1 MWVGTAFF
9 MMMTLVFFKY
19 MIDDY
24 SSNPDSLATDLPFVL
39 FFGVISLIF
48 LLINNLSYFL
58 NMIKIKKMQK
68 ANAELYDEVNKIDD
82 KIRKL
87 EKESS
92 KLTGDIRRFIHE
104 FVRKDRL
111 IMSDNKS
118 K

>member
-1 MWVGTAFF
+1 
-9 MMMTLVFFKY
+9 
-19 MIDDY
+19 
-24 SSNPDSLATDLPFVL
+24 
-39 FFGVISLIF
+39 
-48 LLINNLSYFL
+48 
-58 NMIKIKKMQK
+58 MIKIKKMQK